1 MEFSDDIGKLQRLMA
16 ASSAGIARRQAIMDN
31 LVIKA
36 DDKIIDI
43 GCGGGYLLELL
54 AKSIGTKGR
63 IYGLD
68 PSEKQI
74 SQARLRCEE
83 IENISL
89 LHSYADQ
96 IDLEDNTCDVV
107 TSTQTLEYIPDV
119 DAALSASPRVLK
131 VDGELVNISILWDH
145 FRFYG
150 AEKKLNKM
158 YADAFKR
165 GSGKA
170 VLNHLKQIS
179 IFSVAGAGIDPN
191 SLLHLEGQRY
201 IVAEIER
208 RIEIGK
214 AIKNE

>member
-54 AKSIGTKGR
+54 AKSIGIKGR

-68 PSEKQI
+68 PSEEQI
-74 SQARLRCEE
+74 SHARLRCEE

-89 LHSYADQ
+89 LHSSADQ

-107 TSTQTLEYIPDV
+107 TSTQTLEYISDV
-119 DAALSASPRVLK
+119 DAALSESTRAVSYTHLTLPT
-131 VDGELVNISILWDH
+131 
-145 FRFYG
+145 
-150 AEKKLNKM
+150 
-158 YADAFKR
+158 KR
-165 GSGKA
+165 
-170 VLNHLKQIS
+170 
-179 IFSVAGAGIDPN
+179 
-191 SLLHLEGQRY
+191 
-201 IVAEIER
+201 IV
-208 RIEIGK
+208 
-214 AIKNE
+214 